1 MLKKDY
7 VRDGNRRIIG
17 SVTTGFDDTTAVVR
31 GERNQ
36 ITGRTNERF
45 DTTRD
50 SKGSLISINFHG
62 ALRARSE
69 RLFMPSGISRDSPV
83 SHCASLTFRRAFD
96 SDSTKTE
103 LDFPQYPRRN

>member
-1 MLKKDY
+1 VSKNKEETMSLSKEY

-31 GERNQ
+31 DEENQ

-50 SKGSLISINFHG
+50 AHGKLVSTNSSDPGLLIG
-62 ALRARSE
+62 R
-69 RLFMPSGISRDSPV
+69 
-83 SHCASLTFRRAFD
+83 
-96 SDSTKTE
+96 KK
-103 LDFPQYPRRN
+103 